1 MLYRRKTWRECH
13 AQNIANP
20 IHAKIDPVPNKS
32 RDDGA
37 IVGNPVSRD
46 KVRDRQPE
54 RHIHRNAQRILNN
67 QDLDFKLSR
76 EIIKANA

>member
-1 MLYRRKTWRECH
+1 MSNCRK
-13 AQNIANP
+13 
-20 IHAKIDPVPNKS
+20 S
-32 RDDGA
+32 GF
-37 IVGNPVSRD
+37 RD

-76 EIIKANA
+76 EIIKRTLEMVADRVNQSRDVGVTFVATKDALVDPIDI